1 MSTDAVRTDP
11 VSTRHFLTLLDFTT
25 EELNYVVQRAI
36 DLKVRRNEGE
46 VHEPLKGKSL
56 AMVFELSSTRTR
68 VGFEVAMSELGGQAI
83 FLSPADTHLGRGEP
97 VADTARVLS
106 EMVHIVMLRTA
117 KHETIE
123 RFAEH
128 SSVPVINA
136 MSDLAHP
143 CQLLAD
149 VQTYVEHRGA
159 IRGGKVAFIG
169 DGYNMCNSFINAARQ
184 FEFDLTI
191 AAPKEYAP
199 DPERVQCNAAHVRL
213 VDDPQ
218 KAVENADLVVT
229 DVWSSMGHEKEQQHR
244 RNCFKGF
251 EVTLDL
257 LNRASPEALFMHC
270 LPAHRG
276 EEVSAEVM
284 EDQRSVVW
292 QEAGNRMHFQKALI
306 EFLLLGRQ

>member
-1 MSTDAVRTDP
+1 MSHRD
-11 VSTRHFLTLLDFTT
+11 FLTLLDFTT
-25 EELNYVVQRAI
+25 EELDYVVRRAI
-36 DLKVRRNEGE
+36 DLKARRNEGQLS
-46 VHEPLKGKSL
+46 EPLKGKSL
-56 AMVFELSSTRTR
+56 AMVFELASTRTR

-83 FLSPADTHLGRGEP
+83 FLSPAETHLGRGEP

-106 EMVHIVMLRTA
+106 QMVHIVMLRTA

-136 MSDLAHP
+136 MSDLGHP

-149 VQTYVEHRGA
+149 VQTYVEHRGD
-159 IRGGKVAFIG
+159 IRGRKVAFIG
-169 DGYNMCNSFINAARQ
+169 DGYNMCNSYINASRR

-191 AAPKEYAP
+191 ATPKEYAP
-199 DPERVQCNAAHVRL
+199 DPERVRCYASRVRL
-213 VDDPQ
+213 VNDPAE
-218 KAVENADLVVT
+218 AVQGSDLVVT
-229 DVWSSMGHEKEQQHR
+229 DVWSSMGHEKELQR
-244 RNCFKGF
+244 RRRCFKGF
-251 EVTLDL
+251 EVTLEL
-257 LNRASPEALFMHC
+257 LDRASPDALFMHC

-276 EEVSAEVM
+276 EEVSEEVM

-292 QEAGNRMHFQKALI
+292 QEAGNRMHSQKALI

>member
-1 MSTDAVRTDP
+1 MSHRD
-11 VSTRHFLTLLDFTT
+11 FLTLLDFTT
-25 EELNYVVQRAI
+25 EELDYVVRRAI
-36 DLKVRRNEGE
+36 DLKARRNEGQLS
-46 VHEPLKGKSL
+46 EPLKGKSL
-56 AMVFELSSTRTR
+56 AMVFELASTRTR

-106 EMVHIVMLRTA
+106 QMVHIVMLRTA

-123 RFAEH
+123 RFAER

-136 MSDLAHP
+136 MSDLGHP

-149 VQTYVEHRGA
+149 VQTYVEHRGD
-159 IRGGKVAFIG
+159 IRGRKVAFIG
-169 DGYNMCNSFINAARQ
+169 DGYNMCNSYINASRR

-191 AAPKEYAP
+191 ATPKEYAP
-199 DPERVQCNAAHVRL
+199 DPERVRCNASRVRL
-213 VDDPQ
+213 VNDPAE
-218 KAVENADLVVT
+218 AVQGSDLVVT
-229 DVWSSMGHEKEQQHR
+229 DVWSSMGHEKELQHR
-244 RNCFKGF
+244 RRCFKGF
-251 EVTLDL
+251 EVTLEL
-257 LNRASPEALFMHC
+257 LDRASPDALFMHC

-276 EEVSAEVM
+276 EEVSEEVM

-292 QEAGNRMHFQKALI
+292 QEAGNRMHSQKALI